1 MKKQLLAC
9 SLLLGSIFFTQ
20 FSYAQYCTPPVTAT
34 GIWLGMA
41 GFGPPYGTIPGGT
54 NHNSGAGFASEGY
67 VNRSGA
73 SSGTVNRS
81 CNNNYFYSINS
92 CGNVGNKNF
101 NLRIYADWNQDNDF
115 DDANELAA
123 EASNVVPNGNCGF
136 YNTTVSI
143 TIPANA
149 NAGTIR
155 MRWCLREGGLAA
167 TACGGY
173 TGEIEDYSITVAAN
187 TAPVINNSGTP
198 LLNPLV
204 ETQTSNDGTPVSRFI
219 QTTLPSAT
227 LITEADPCVTEKGI
241 AVTGTTGANGT
252 WQYKISSGSWTNM
265 GAVSGSNALLL
276 WQTDRIRF
284 VPSGTGTSTI
294 TFRAWDKTVSTNG
307 QYYNIVS
314 TGGTTAFSTAEET
327 GSLVTHSAASAAAD
341 VKLYMP
347 SYSGTVYNIGTTSFN
362 TTTGLFKH
370 ITSITSDG
378 LNGYGSDIALDEVN
392 NKVYWIGGAAGVD
405 LLRSNTDGTNVE
417 TLLSGSTFSWPG
429 GLAIGNN
436 KVFIIDYGVALYSA
450 NLDGTGLTAITG
462 GAGQV
467 SDIGDISDIAFYNGK
482 IYYFNQPGYTGG
494 NKLYEADPDGTNT
507 VELLTTAN
515 YPYYLDVVNGN
526 LYWTENDGANG
537 LLKTRAISGGAVT
550 TLATEAGRNFFGLM
564 VNPVNSKIYF
574 TDVNLSSVDAYLKS
588 IPLAGGAITREL
600 VLEDQKNALVFSR
613 SMSTLP
619 VQFIAV
625 KAMPRNDK
633 IIVEW
638 KIAEQDNVHH
648 YIVERSADGRSFT
661 DAGIVAAEQKATY
674 QWTDMQPLTGN
685 NFYRIRAVDNDDK
698 KLYSATVQVNMG
710 SNAQSISVYPTVTT
724 NEQFTLRLQNTPA
737 SLYSVQVINPAG
749 QQVYAVSITHNGGA
763 SVQSV
768 KLPAN
773 LAKGLYRVII
783 KGKETIYTSSI
794 LLQ

>member
-1 MKKQLLAC
+1 MKKPLLHC
-9 SLLLGSIFFTQ
+9 FLILGSILLSQ
-20 FSYAQYCTPPVTAT
+20 FSYAQYCAPPVTAT

-101 NLRIYADWNQDNDF
+101 NFRIYADWNQDNDF

-123 EASNVVPNGNCGF
+123 EVSNVVPNGNCGF
-136 YNTTVSI
+136 YSSSVTI

-149 NAGTIR
+149 NTGTIR
-155 MRWCLREGGLAA
+155 MRWALREGGLAA

-204 ETQTSNDGTPVSRFI
+204 ETQTTNDGMPVSRII
-219 QTTLPSAT
+219 QTTLPSVT

-284 VPSGTGTSTI
+284 VPSGAGTSTI
-294 TFRAWDKTVSTNG
+294 TFRAWDKTISAGG

-327 GSLVTHSAASAAAD
+327 ASLVTYSAASAAAD

-347 SYSGTVYNIGTTSFN
+347 SVSGTDYNLGTSSFN

-370 ITSITSDG
+370 LTSITSDG
-378 LNGYGSDIALDEVN
+378 LKGYGTDIALDEVN
-392 NKVYWIGGAAGVD
+392 NKLYWIGGATGVD
-405 LLRSNTDGTNVE
+405 LMRSNTDGSNVE
-417 TLLSGSTFSWPG
+417 TLLTGSTFSWPG

-436 KVFIIDYGVALYSA
+436 KVYITDYGVALYSV

-462 GAGQV
+462 GAGQAADVGDV
-467 SDIGDISDIAFYNGK
+467 SDITFYNGK

-494 NKLYEADPDGTNT
+494 NKLYEANPDGTNT

-526 LYWTENDGANG
+526 LYWTENDGVSG
-537 LLKTRAISGGAVT
+537 FLKTRALSGGAVT
-550 TLATEAGRNFFGLM
+550 TLATVTGRNFYGLM

-574 TDVNLSSVDAYLKS
+574 TDANLSSVDPYLNS
-588 IPLAGGAITREL
+588 VPLAGGAVTREL
-600 VLEDQKNALVFSR
+600 VLEEQKYGFVFSR

-625 KAMPRNDK
+625 KAMPRNNQVN
-633 IIVEW
+633 VEW
-638 KIAEQDNVHH
+638 KIAEQDNVDH
-648 YIVERSADGRSFT
+648 YVIERSADGRNFT
-661 DAGIVAAEQKATY
+661 DAGIVDAEQKSVY
-674 QWTDMQPLTGN
+674 QWTDLQPLAGN
-685 NFYRIRAVDNDDK
+685 NFYRIRAVDTDDK
-698 KLYSATVQVNMG
+698 KLYSATVQVNLG
-710 SNAQSISVYPTVTT
+710 STAQSISVYPTVTS
-724 NEQFTLRLQNTPA
+724 NEQFTLRLQNSPA
-737 SLYSVQVINPAG
+737 SVYTVQVINPAG
-749 QQVYAVSITHNGGA
+749 QQVYTMSITHNGGA
-763 SVQSV
+763 CVQTV

-783 KGKETIYTSSI
+783 KGKETIYTGSI